1 MKKKKRSTLQ
11 DRMDSAGNGFTVEKG
26 TTNSHLTKAEA
37 LKALGYEKDARK
49 EMVRELI
56 EELKKLEEEKDIA
69 VKNRE
74 YELAA
79 SIRDKHRQAIEKLED
94 LMNPPESNA

>member
-1 MKKKKRSTLQ
+1 MKKKKMTPFEK
-11 DRMDSAGNGFTVEKG
+11 RMSYEGGLFIPPDGKPSM
-26 TTNSHLTKAEA
+26 TKAEA
-37 LKALGYEKDARK
+37 LKQLGFEKDARK